1 MKSPTPVTTLS
12 PTPTEMHL
20 LDEVRRL
27 SPDGDVG
34 DLFMGEAPEGLRALT
49 PPEHH
54 AEYEALEAA
63 FRWFAG
69 DGAGGQFGLWLTRDP
84 HPVVWFSSEGGREVV
99 GATLEEFLASLAVE
113 WEERP
118 MPGEVTAA
126 DARYRE
132 WFARSGLAP
141 CDDPRSALVRGAALT
156 AELVAWVQ
164 RSLCAARTKRTGEGP
179 MVLVPKMSV
188 GVVVLGEEREAMEA
202 RLRAPKALSWKSEPR
217 VTTVSDEAEGYLV
230 EVSDGSGKVRA
241 VTCYLGPRQVT
252 LLGREL
258 LAMHEAEA
266 LAVLRGLDPDAA
278 AEEGPGGGRTARV
291 VSRRLGLALTIEH
304 AHGSAQGWVQS
315 VRANAK
321 GTRLKKG

>member
-1 MKSPTPVTTLS
+1 MKSPAPVTTSS

-49 PPEHH
+49 PPGQH
-54 AEYEALEAA
+54 AEYEALEVA

-69 DGAGGQFGLWLTRDP
+69 DGAGGLFGLWLSRDP

-99 GATLEEFLASLAVE
+99 AATLEEFLASLAVE
-113 WEERP
+113 WEARP

-126 DARYRE
+126 DARYRD

-141 CDDPRSALVRGAALT
+141 CDDPRAALLRGAALT
-156 AELVAWVQ
+156 ADLVAWVQ
-164 RSLCAARTKRTGEGP
+164 RSLSAARTRRTGEGP
-179 MVLVPKMSV
+179 MVLVPKVSV
-188 GVVVLGEEREAMEA
+188 GAVVLGEKREAMEA
-202 RLRAPKALSWKSEPR
+202 RLRAPKALPWKPEPR
-217 VTTVSDEAEGYLV
+217 VTIVTDEAEGCLV
-230 EVSDGSGKVRA
+230 EVSDGSGRVRA
-241 VTCYLGPRQVT
+241 VTCCLGPRQVT
-252 LLGREL
+252 LLGHEL
-258 LAMHEAEA
+258 LATQEAEA

-278 AEEGPGGGRTARV
+278 AEEGPGGGRTARL
-291 VSRRLGLALTIEH
+291 VSRRLGLVLTIDH
-304 AHGSAQGWVQS
+304 AHGGDQGWVQG

-321 GTRLKKG
+321 GTSRAKG